1 MSAARRSA
9 AVLVAVVLALGA
21 AVRPSAAQV
30 PDFVVGADVSFLPQ
44 VEAGGGFFQD
54 SQGRR
59 EALAIFRDHGF
70 NLFRLRI
77 WHSPAGGVNGLASSL
92 AMARRIHAVGGSILL
107 DFHYSDTWADPGQQ
121 AKPAAWASLP
131 FDVLADSVE
140 AYTERVLRAFDA
152 QGTLPVAVQIGNE
165 TTSGMLWNDGRVG
178 GSYDTD
184 AQWQKLRT
192 LLSRGVAAVRRVQ
205 RVDTPIKVV
214 LHIDRGGSWSATQ
227 WWFDRIGTAVDY
239 DWIGL
244 SYYPW
249 WHGTWSAFTFNLN
262 QARRYGKGILIAE
275 TAYPW
280 STGWFDNTNN
290 IVGPSATL
298 IPGYPATPTGQRD
311 FLRALSITLRANAN
325 AVGWVYWAP
334 DWIAA
339 PRFGSAWENVALFDN
354 TWTWMHEETLTA
366 VEREVP
372 GVAAGR
378 PDVYPVPAAGV
389 VTVAC
394 AVAGGPGRDVAVFD
408 AMGRLVVRLAATG
421 VETRIDTSGWPA
433 GPYFARCSG
442 NATASRGFIV
452 VRS

>member
-1 MSAARRSA
+1 MSAARL
-9 AVLVAVVLALGA
+9 LVAALAVVA

-77 WHSPAGGVNGLASSL
+77 WHSPAGGVNGLAASL

-121 AKPAAWASLP
+121 AKPAAWAGLG
-131 FDVLADSVE
+131 FDALADSVE
-140 AYTERVLRAFDA
+140 AYTERVLRAFEA

-165 TTSGMLWNDGRVG
+165 TTSGMMWNDGRVG

-227 WWFDRIGTAVDY
+227 WWFDRIGTSVDY

-372 GVAAGR
+372 SEATGR
-378 PDVYPVPAAGV
+378 PDVYPVPASGV
-389 VTVAC
+389 VSVTC
-394 AVAGGPGRDVAVFD
+394 AAAGRTGRHVAVFD
-408 AMGRLVVRLAATG
+408 AMGRLVVRVAATG
-421 VETRIDTSGWPA
+421 VGTRIDTSDWPA

-442 NATASRGFIV
+442 NDAASRSFIV
-452 VRS
+452 VRP